1 MNIQTINSLVARVR
15 QRSDQIN
22 SQTFDDASELKVWIR
37 GSLAQLYDILCQR
50 AADYYTTCRPLSLI
64 AGQEAYSMP
73 SDFKSL
79 ADIYVL
85 YNGGKNRLRMRS
97 FNIDDFGALNMPGM
111 AAGNYSYRIMRNLLY
126 IQPTPTADYYN
137 ALEIHYVPQYKAP
150 LLDYTSIDEVM
161 PNGWDEWVT
170 LDVLQKMCVK
180 ARLLN
185 MEDILKSKTAIE
197 NRLLTSSSI
206 RDAYAP
212 VMRDGSVHN
221 GESFLTQGP
230 PTGPIYWSIP

>member
-1 MNIQTINSLVARVR
+1 MNIQTINLLVARIR

-37 GSLAQLYDILCQR
+37 ASLAQLYDMLGQR
-50 AADYYTTCRPLSLI
+50 SSDYYTTARPISLI
-64 AGQEAYSMP
+64 AGRESYCLP

-85 YNGGKNRLRMRS
+85 YNGGFNRVRMRPFS
-97 FNIDDFGALNMPGM
+97 IDDFGALNTPMS
-111 AAGNYSYRIMRNLLY
+111 AGAYTYRLMRNMLY
-126 IQPTPTADYYN
+126 IQPTPQLDYYN
-137 ALEIHYVPQYKAP
+137 ALEMHYVPQYRAP
-150 LLDYTSIDEVM
+150 LLDYTSIDEVL

-170 LDVLQKMCVK
+170 LDVLQKMSIK

-185 MEDILKSKTAIE
+185 MDDIIKSKQQIE
-197 NRLLTSSSI
+197 ARLLTSASI

-212 VMRDGSVHN
+212 VMRMGGHDSQAL
-221 GESFLTQGP
+221 SWMQGQP
-230 PTGPIYWSIP
+230 SGPVYWSAP

>member
-1 MNIQTINSLVARVR
+1 MNNQTINLLVARVR

-37 GSLAQLYDILCQR
+37 GSLAQMYDMLCQR
-50 AADYYTTCRPLSLI
+50 SADYYTTCRPVSLT
-64 AGQEAYSMP
+64 AGQEAYSLP

-85 YNGGKNRLRMRS
+85 YSGGKNRLRMRS
-97 FNIDDFGALNMPGM
+97 FDTDDFGALNTPQ
-111 AAGNYSYRIMRNLLY
+111 APNGNFSYRLMRNLLY
-126 IQPTPTADYYN
+126 IQPTPQYDYYN
-137 ALEIHYVPQYKAP
+137 ALEIHYTPQYRGP
-150 LLDYTSIDEVM
+150 LLDYTSIDDVL
-161 PNGWDEWVT
+161 PDGWDEWVT

-185 MEDILKSKTAIE
+185 MEDIIKSKQQIE
-197 NRLLTSSSI
+197 SRLLTSASI

-212 VMRDGSVHN
+212 VMRDGTIN
-221 GESFLTQGP
+221 YGDNIYTQGP
-230 PTGPIYWSIP
+230 PTGPLYWSIP

>member
-1 MNIQTINSLVARVR
+1 MNVQTINLLVARVR

-22 SQTFDDASELKVWIR
+22 SQTFDDTSELKVWIR
-37 GSLAQLYDILCQR
+37 GSLAQLYDMLCLR

-64 AGQEAYSMP
+64 AGQEAYSLP

-85 YNGGKNRLRMRS
+85 YNGGKQRRRMRS
-97 FNIDDFGALNMPGM
+97 FNIDDFGALNGPQ
-111 AAGNYSYRIMRNLLY
+111 APNGNFSYRIMRNLLY
-126 IQPTPTADYYN
+126 IQPTPVFDYYN
-137 ALEIHYVPQYKAP
+137 ALEVHYTPQYRGP

-185 MEDILKSKTAIE
+185 MADIIESKKQIE
-197 NRLLTSSSI
+197 NRLLMSASI
-206 RDAYAP
+206 RDSYAP
-212 VMRDGSVHN
+212 VMRDGTYN
-221 GESFLTQGP
+221 AGDNYLTQGP